1 MNEIKRSGIMA
12 LFKKLNEQMEVSKVK
27 KDLGI
32 SLTER
37 EAIETELIFGNIFE
51 TVDKVMIILSEKLI
65 KPDIAEDK
73 NDFISRFMS
82 DEQAKKEFPE
92 NKQRLAVAYSQWER
106 SKRGLK
112 EDLNPKAIDNPED
125 EEQVKDF
132 DQKETGATEE
142 KEEQLADKTEDI
154 IVATEKE

>member
-1 MNEIKRSGIMA
+1 MSKTNGNKSDTKI
-12 LFKKLNEQMEVSKVK
+12 LLNWIGFHK
-27 KDLGI
+27 
-32 SLTER
+32 
-37 EAIETELIFGNIFE
+37 AAET
-51 TVDKVMIILSEKLI
+51 LSEALI
-65 KPDIAEDK
+65 MPGTAEDK
-73 NDFISRFMS
+73 NEFISRFMS
-82 DEQAKKEFPE
+82 DELSKKEFPE

-106 SKRGLK
+106 SKKGLK
-112 EDLNPKAIDNPED
+112 EDLDPEAMDNPED

>member
-1 MNEIKRSGIMA
+1 M
-12 LFKKLNEQMEVSKVK
+12 FKKLNEQMEISKIK
-27 KDLGI
+27 KELNI
-32 SLTER
+32 SLSER
-37 EAIETELIFGNIFE
+37 ENIENELIFGNIFE

-112 EDLNPKAIDNPED
+112 EDLDSEAVDNPED

-132 DQKETGATEE
+132 DQKKTGATKE
-142 KEEQLADKTEDI
+142 KEEQFADKTKDI
-154 IVATEKE
+154 IVTAEKG

>member
-1 MNEIKRSGIMA
+1 M
-12 LFKKLNEQMEVSKVK
+12 FKKLNEQMEISKIK
-27 KDLGI
+27 KELNI
-32 SLTER
+32 SLSER
-37 EAIETELIFGNIFE
+37 ENIENELIFGNIFE

-112 EDLNPKAIDNPED
+112 EDLDQEAMDNPED

-142 KEEQLADKTEDI
+142 KEEQFADKTKDI
-154 IVATEKE
+154 IVTAEKG

>member
-1 MNEIKRSGIMA
+1 M
-12 LFKKLNEQMEVSKVK
+12 FKKLNEQMEISKIK
-27 KDLGI
+27 KELNI
-32 SLTER
+32 SLSER
-37 EAIETELIFGNIFE
+37 ENIENELIFGNIFE

-92 NKQRLAVAYSQWER
+92 DKQRLAVAYSQWER

-112 EDLNPKAIDNPED
+112 EDLNPEAIDNPED

-132 DQKETGATEE
+132 DQKKTGATEE
-142 KEEQLADKTEDI
+142 KEEQFADKTKDI
-154 IVATEKE
+154 IVTAEKG